1 MPSTERD
8 APPIYL
14 KPIGVARG
22 ERRSSTSNQHAWTGP
37 TVKSTTLW
45 RTHVSQSQ
53 RTREKEVSPRN
64 TISKFSRNHRRG
76 MTTLRPR
83 ELRERRPLRGRDRV
97 HQTWGPRSRAPN
109 LVPEIACTKLAPS
122 LRSLRMRRLFSIDR
136 VPAPARRKK
145 ATQVVGSTCPN
156 EPSPLAPFPVV
167 STHTAGL
174 EPDTDTDA
182 SLVIPLP
189 FNSQR

>member
-1 MPSTERD
+1 
-8 APPIYL
+8 
-14 KPIGVARG
+14 
-22 ERRSSTSNQHAWTGP
+22 
-37 TVKSTTLW
+37 
-45 RTHVSQSQ
+45 
-53 RTREKEVSPRN
+53 
-64 TISKFSRNHRRG
+64 
-76 MTTLRPR
+76 
-83 ELRERRPLRGRDRV
+83 
-97 HQTWGPRSRAPN
+97 
-109 LVPEIACTKLAPS
+109 
-122 LRSLRMRRLFSIDR
+122 MRRLFSIDR

-189 FNSQR
+189 FNSQRCLVSVAVVEVNGRTMILKFIFQLKANRIS